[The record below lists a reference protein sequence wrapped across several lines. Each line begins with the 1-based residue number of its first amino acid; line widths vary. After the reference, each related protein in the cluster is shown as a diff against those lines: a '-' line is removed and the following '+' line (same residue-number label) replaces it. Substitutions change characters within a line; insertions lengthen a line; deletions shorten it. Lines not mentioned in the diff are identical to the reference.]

1 MPLFDHSLA
10 ELDSAARG
18 VLVSLAGQLAQL
30 VTVISSLASAGSVI
44 TECGAETLES
54 RLNVTGLVLLYTQSI
69 SWFVNVGL
77 LPEQP
82 EGPHSPIPLTQ
93 LQAQYREKRRRLAR
107 AGAGG
112 SHGKPEL
119 LVDILCQD
127 IGDDLIK
134 SFQKSGGTGTYPPP
148 SLHSL
153 IAIFLSESP
162 APAKLRLVQYF
173 FLDLAHLLDQDAYP
187 ELVDS
192 LIKFPS
198 AFSLPPSIIKLTQAF
213 WLLDHEDWED
223 SVAIM
228 LDPLLSED
236 DLTPDHHRAV
246 LISLLSQGQ
255 HSLALKYTR
264 IRRPPVMSSDDIS
277 LHISVLLSN
286 GAIQEAFT
294 FQRTRRSSN
303 LLPLF
308 YTKAE
313 ELGKLDSVLQLSLT
327 TQEEKEFVSF
337 LQSSRRQDSQ
347 EVLLMYY
354 LQRSRFQEA
363 MQLNLSQKTLG
374 MGGTSAREAIMS
386 RYTDILPGV
395 ASTLANKRVTLA
407 PTAQNQVNR
416 PVPLS
421 VTLQDR

>member
-1 MPLFDHSLA
+1 M
-10 ELDSAARG
+10 
-18 VLVSLAGQLAQL
+18 
-30 VTVISSLASAGSVI
+30 
-44 TECGAETLES
+44 
-54 RLNVTGLVLLYTQSI
+54 
-69 SWFVNVGL
+69 
-77 LPEQP
+77 
-82 EGPHSPIPLTQ
+82 
-93 LQAQYREKRRRLAR
+93 
-107 AGAGG
+107 
-112 SHGKPEL
+112 
-119 LVDILCQD
+119 VDILCRD

-153 IAIFLSESP
+153 ITIFLSESP

-173 FLDLAHLLDQDAYP
+173 FLDLAHLLNQDLHP

-223 SVAIM
+223 SVSIM

-236 DLTPDHHRAV
+236 DLTPDHHRAILV
-246 LISLLSQGQ
+246 SLLAQGQ
-255 HSLALKYTR
+255 HGLALKYTR
-264 IRRPPVMSSDDIS
+264 IRRPPVITLDDIS

-294 FQRTRRSSN
+294 FQRKRRSSN

-308 YTKAE
+308 YVKAE

-327 TQEEKEFVSF
+327 TQEEREFVSF

-374 MGGTSAREAIMS
+374 MGGTSARDAIMS
-386 RYTDILPGV
+386 RYNDILPGKK
-395 ASTLANKRVTLA
+395 SLIN
-407 PTAQNQVNR
+407 
-416 PVPLS
+416 
-421 VTLQDR
+421 

>member
-1 MPLFDHSLA
+1 MQRVHFQA
-10 ELDSAARG
+10 
-18 VLVSLAGQLAQL
+18 
-30 VTVISSLASAGSVI
+30 
-44 TECGAETLES
+44 
-54 RLNVTGLVLLYTQSI
+54 I

-82 EGPHSPIPLTQ
+82 EGPHSPIPLVQ
-93 LQAQYREKRRRLAR
+93 LQAQYGEKRRQLAR
-107 AGAGG
+107 AGTGG
-112 SHGKPEL
+112 CHGKPEL
-119 LVDILCQD
+119 MVDILCRD

-153 IAIFLSESP
+153 ITIFLSESP

-173 FLDLAHLLDQDAYP
+173 FLDLAHLLNQDLHP

-223 SVAIM
+223 SVSIM

-236 DLTPDHHRAV
+236 DLTPDHHRAILV
-246 LISLLSQGQ
+246 SLLAQGQ
-255 HSLALKYTR
+255 HGLALKYTR
-264 IRRPPVMSSDDIS
+264 IRRPPVITLDDIS

-294 FQRTRRSSN
+294 FQRKRRSSN

-308 YTKAE
+308 YVKAE

-327 TQEEKEFVSF
+327 TQEEREFVSF

-374 MGGTSAREAIMS
+374 MGGTSARDAIMS
-386 RYTDILPGV
+386 RYNDILPGKK
-395 ASTLANKRVTLA
+395 SLIN
-407 PTAQNQVNR
+407 
-416 PVPLS
+416 
-421 VTLQDR
+421 